1 MNRNEFSYEQPLTR
15 EEANQRGAAMRA
27 ALEYA
32 LQHLHEWHQ
41 GVYHEPHPILG
52 IIIVGP
58 FAKAMLEVHPSL
70 YEGSELNYF
79 LLGSHDDVDSW
90 GLDFFTAAARMYEQ
104 VTKQRFPI
112 RENLGSRTIPVERIR
127 EAAGAYQHVLKKYKG
142 QFEIITI

>member
-1 MNRNEFSYEQPLTR
+1 
-15 EEANQRGAAMRA
+15 MRA
-27 ALEYA
+27 ALESA
-32 LQHLHEWHQ
+32 LQKMHEWYQ

-58 FAKAMLEVHPSL
+58 FAKAMLEIHPSL

-90 GLDFFTAAARMYEQ
+90 GLDFFTAAAREYTR
-104 VTKQRFPI
+104 VTGLSFPL
-112 RENLGSRTIPVERIR
+112 RDNLGSRTIPIERIR
-127 EAAGAYQHVLKKYKG
+127 EAAGAYQHLLKKYKG